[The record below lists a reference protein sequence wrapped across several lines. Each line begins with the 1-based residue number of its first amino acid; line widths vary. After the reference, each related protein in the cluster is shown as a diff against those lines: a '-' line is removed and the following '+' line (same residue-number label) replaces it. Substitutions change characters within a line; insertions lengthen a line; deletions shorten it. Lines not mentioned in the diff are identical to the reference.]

1 MSMGSREG
9 GEQPPLWVTTSELAR
24 GEGHLFYRRL
34 NGLLERH
41 GFDRFVERLVEE
53 KRSLRRLW
61 VGRRSRPGRTCG

>member
-34 NGLLERH
+34 NELLGRH
-41 GFDRFVERLVEE
+41 GFDPFVEGLVEE
-53 KRSLRRLW
+53 KKGEDR
-61 VGRRSRPGRTCG
+61 VRPTRGG